1 MESSIDIGTLISRRP
16 EIRGGRPTIAGTG
29 VSVFRVAIWHKMGES
44 PEAIVHK
51 YGHLSMAQVYAAITY
66 YYANQAEIDACIEE
80 DERVCIEL
88 EKKYANKRQC
98 A

>member
-1 MESSIDIGTLISRRP
+1 MEPSVDIGTLICRRP
-16 EIRGGRPTIAGTG
+16 EIRGGKPCIAGTG

-44 PEAIVHK
+44 PEAIMRK

-80 DERVCIEL
+80 DERLYYEL
-88 EKKYANKRQC
+88 ERKFARNPKC